1 MKMKWCKWA
10 IMALALGCFTACSED
25 DDTVG
30 DGGKPG
36 EETGGNGGGA
46 NGSDSTAVPSPVV
59 ALGAYVL
66 NTGNWGGN
74 DASIQYLDFQTG
86 KLSEDLYAAANGE
99 GLGDLGQDLCV
110 YGSKIYVTVSGSS
123 KVVIM
128 DRKCK
133 VLKSIPVATEDG
145 TPVEPRYMAA
155 CEGKVYFT
163 AYDGTVSRIDTTSM
177 AIDGKLNLTDAGAQ
191 TGYDHP
197 EAITSANGKLYVN
210 ISGYSKGKW
219 LAVVDAASFTKLKD
233 IEVMLNPYTQCIT
246 AEDGYVYFVSN
257 GNYAGSPSLTPDQ
270 YIYGTMQRLDP
281 ETDQVEQVCR
291 ATYIANAG
299 EKMYILYSEYY
310 MPDVARAYVRDLK
323 TGDEQE
329 FMDMADL
336 QSANGLAVDP
346 ASGDVYVFDVPYGAA
361 SDVHVYGADGTYKR
375 TFEAGMSTSKMVF
388 VTK

>member
-1 MKMKWCKWA
+1 MKWCKWA

-86 KLSEDLYAAANGE
+86 KLSEDLYVAANGE

-177 AIDGKLNLTDAGAQ
+177 AIDGKLNLIDAGAQ

>member
-177 AIDGKLNLTDAGAQ
+177 AIDGKLNLIDAGAQ

-329 FMDMADL
+329 FMDMAYL

>member
-177 AIDGKLNLTDAGAQ
+177 AIDGKLNLIDAGAQ

-257 GNYAGSPSLTPDQ
+257 GNYAGSPSLTSDQ

>member
-145 TPVEPRYMAA
+145 TPVGPRYMAA

-177 AIDGKLNLTDAGAQ
+177 AIDGKLNLIDAGAQ
-191 TGYDHP
+191 TGYDHH

>member
-66 NTGNWGGN
+66 NTGSWGGN

-177 AIDGKLNLTDAGAQ
+177 AIDGKLNLIDAGAQ

-310 MPDVARAYVRDLK
+310 MPKVARAYVRDLK

-329 FMDMADL
+329 FMDMAEL

-346 ASGDVYVFDVPYGAA
+346 ASGDVYVFDVSYGAA
-361 SDVHVYGADGTYKR
+361 SDVHVYGADGTYKCM
-375 TFEAGMSTSKMVF
+375 FEAGMSTSKMVF

>member
-74 DASIQYLDFQTG
+74 DAGIQYLDFQTG
-86 KLSEDLYAAANGE
+86 ELSEDLYAAANGE

-177 AIDGKLNLTDAGAQ
+177 AIDGKLNLIDAGAQ

-197 EAITSANGKLYVN
+197 EARYCPFLYWV
-210 ISGYSKGKW
+210 S
-219 LAVVDAASFTKLKD
+219 LK
-233 IEVMLNPYTQCIT
+233 
-246 AEDGYVYFVSN
+246 
-257 GNYAGSPSLTPDQ
+257 
-270 YIYGTMQRLDP
+270 
-281 ETDQVEQVCR
+281 
-291 ATYIANAG
+291 
-299 EKMYILYSEYY
+299 
-310 MPDVARAYVRDLK
+310 
-323 TGDEQE
+323 
-329 FMDMADL
+329 
-336 QSANGLAVDP
+336 
-346 ASGDVYVFDVPYGAA
+346 
-361 SDVHVYGADGTYKR
+361 
-375 TFEAGMSTSKMVF
+375 
-388 VTK
+388 

>member
-46 NGSDSTAVPSPVV
+46 NGSDSTAVHSPVV

-177 AIDGKLNLTDAGAQ
+177 AIDGKLNLIDAGAQ

-336 QSANGLAVDP
+336 QSANGLSVDP

>member
-46 NGSDSTAVPSPVV
+46 NGSGSTAVPSPVV

-74 DASIQYLDFQTG
+74 DAGIQYLDFQIG
-86 KLSEDLYAAANGE
+86 ELSEDLYAAANGE
-99 GLGDLGQDLCV
+99 RLGDLGQDLCV

-133 VLKSIPVATEDG
+133 VLNSISVATEDG
-145 TPVEPRYMAA
+145 TPVEPRYMTA

-163 AYDGTVSRIDTTSM
+163 AYDGTVSRIDTASM
-177 AIDGKLNLTDAGAQ
+177 AIDGKLNLIDAGAQ

-310 MPDVARAYVRDLK
+310 MPEVARAYVRDLK

>member
-86 KLSEDLYAAANGE
+86 KLSEDLYVAANGE

-177 AIDGKLNLTDAGAQ
+177 AIDGKLNLIDAGAQ

>member
-177 AIDGKLNLTDAGAQ
+177 AIDGKLNLIDAGAQ

-291 ATYIANAG
+291 ATYIANAV

>member
-133 VLKSIPVATEDG
+133 VLKSIPV
-145 TPVEPRYMAA
+145 EPRYMAA

-177 AIDGKLNLTDAGAQ
+177 AIDGKLNLIDAGAQ

>member
-1 MKMKWCKWA
+1 
-10 IMALALGCFTACSED
+10 MALSLGWFTACSED

-145 TPVEPRYMAA
+145 TPVGPRYMAA

-177 AIDGKLNLTDAGAQ
+177 AIDGKLNLIDAGAQ

>member
-177 AIDGKLNLTDAGAQ
+177 AIDGKLNLIDAGAQ

-257 GNYAGSPSLTPDQ
+257 GNYAGSPSLAPDQ

>member
-36 EETGGNGGGA
+36 EGTGGNGGGA

-86 KLSEDLYAAANGE
+86 KLSKDLYAAANGE

-177 AIDGKLNLTDAGAQ
+177 AIDGKLNLIDAGAQ

-257 GNYAGSPSLTPDQ
+257 GNYAGSRSLTPDQ

-361 SDVHVYGADGTYKR
+361 SDVHVYGADGTKR

>member
-1 MKMKWCKWA
+1 
-10 IMALALGCFTACSED
+10 
-25 DDTVG
+25 
-30 DGGKPG
+30 
-36 EETGGNGGGA
+36 
-46 NGSDSTAVPSPVV
+46 
-59 ALGAYVL
+59 
-66 NTGNWGGN
+66 
-74 DASIQYLDFQTG
+74 
-86 KLSEDLYAAANGE
+86 
-99 GLGDLGQDLCV
+99 
-110 YGSKIYVTVSGSS
+110 
-123 KVVIM
+123 
-128 DRKCK
+128 
-133 VLKSIPVATEDG
+133 
-145 TPVEPRYMAA
+145 
-155 CEGKVYFT
+155 
-163 AYDGTVSRIDTTSM
+163 M
-177 AIDGKLNLTDAGAQ
+177 AIDGKLNLIDAGAQ

-270 YIYGTMQRLDP
+270 YIYGTMHCLDP
-281 ETDQVEQVCR
+281 ETDQVEQVCC

-299 EKMYILYSEYY
+299 DKMYILYSEYY
-310 MPDVARAYVRDLK
+310 LPEVARAYVRDLK
-323 TGDEQE
+323 TGEESE
-329 FMDMADL
+329 FIDMADL

>member
-177 AIDGKLNLTDAGAQ
+177 AIDGKLNLIDAGAQ

-346 ASGDVYVFDVPYGAA
+346 ASGDVYVFDVPYGAT

>member
-1 MKMKWCKWA
+1 M
-10 IMALALGCFTACSED
+10 
-25 DDTVG
+25 
-30 DGGKPG
+30 
-36 EETGGNGGGA
+36 
-46 NGSDSTAVPSPVV
+46 
-59 ALGAYVL
+59 
-66 NTGNWGGN
+66 NTGNWDGN

-177 AIDGKLNLTDAGAQ
+177 AIDGKLNLIDAGAQ

-310 MPDVARAYVRDLK
+310 MPEVARAYVRDLK

>member
-145 TPVEPRYMAA
+145 TPVELRYMAA

-177 AIDGKLNLTDAGAQ
+177 AIDGKLNLIDAGAQ

-299 EKMYILYSEYY
+299 EKMYILYSEFY

-323 TGDEQE
+323 TGEEQE
-329 FMDMADL
+329 FIDMADL

>member
-177 AIDGKLNLTDAGAQ
+177 AIDGKLNLIDAGAQ

-219 LAVVDAASFTKLKD
+219 LAVVDAAFFTKLKD

-257 GNYAGSPSLTPDQ
+257 GNYAGSPSLTPGQ
-270 YIYGTMQRLDP
+270 NIYGTMQRLDP
-281 ETDQVEQVCR
+281 ETDQVKQVCR

-375 TFEAGMSTSKMVF
+375 TFEAGKSTSKMVF